1 MIVTESAGLTDT
13 GNRRKDNEDALLVD
27 DALGLY
33 IVADGMGG
41 HRAGEVASRLVVDAM
56 RRHIESC
63 RDGRAAADSSPVDTT
78 LSLEAN
84 QVLAG
89 ILSSNR
95 AVHTAANGSRE
106 CRGMGTTVAILKVGD
121 RTLVAAN
128 VGDSSIFLVQKGLIE
143 RLSVAH
149 TVLAEH
155 EIADPLGTVRLG
167 AEFSHVL
174 TRAVGVNTTV
184 EAHICEVPCFAG
196 DVFVI
201 SSDGLTDMVAPD
213 EILATVSRHPPA
225 DACRR
230 LVDLAND
237 RGGTD
242 NITVVVVAI
251 KKTLNGAGKIKSLVS
266 RVSESIAGLGAK
278 KKTVDQAD

>member
-13 GNRRKDNEDALLVD
+13 GHRRKDNEDALLVD
-27 DALGLY
+27 DGLGLY

-41 HRAGEVASRLVVDAM
+41 HRAGEVASRLVIESM

-63 RDGRAAADSSPVDTT
+63 RDSRMAAETSPVDTT

-89 ILSSNR
+89 ILMSNR
-95 AVHTAANGSRE
+95 AVHTAANGARDY
-106 CRGMGTTVAILKVGD
+106 RGMGTTVALLKISD

-143 RLSVAH
+143 RLSVPH

-155 EIADPLGTVRLG
+155 EIADRLDAARLR

-174 TRAVGVNTTV
+174 TRAVGINATV

-201 SSDGLTDMVAPD
+201 SSDGLTDMVTPD
-213 EILATVSRHPPA
+213 EILATVSRHPPV

-242 NITVVVVAI
+242 NITVIVLTI
-251 KKTLNGAGKIKSLVS
+251 KKNLNGESKMKSLLS
-266 RVSESIAGLGAK
+266 RVSESLAGLGSH
-278 KKTVDQAD
+278 KKTID

>member
-1 MIVTESAGLTDT
+1 MFVTESAGLTDT

-27 DALGLY
+27 DGLGLY

-41 HRAGEVASRLVVDAM
+41 HRAGEVASRLV
-56 RRHIESC
+56 IESMHRYIQGVC
-63 RDGRAAADSSPVDTT
+63 NSRPAAEKAPSDAS

-84 QVLAG
+84 QILAG

-95 AVHTAANGSRE
+95 AVHTAANSSGE
-106 CRGMGTTVAILKVGD
+106 CRGMGTTVALLKISD

-128 VGDSSIFLVQKGLIE
+128 VGDSSIFLIQKGRIE
-143 RLSVAH
+143 RLSVLH

-155 EIADPLGTVRLG
+155 EIADPLGAVRLG

-174 TRAVGVNTTV
+174 TRAMGINTTV
-184 EAHICEVPCFAG
+184 EAHICEMPCFAG
-196 DVFVI
+196 DVFVV
-201 SSDGLTDMVAPD
+201 SSDGLTDMVTPD
-213 EILATVSRHPPA
+213 EILATVTRHAPA

-242 NITVVVVAI
+242 NITVIVLAI
-251 KKTLNGAGKIKSLVS
+251 KKNLNGASKMKSLLS
-266 RVSESIAGLGAK
+266 RVSEGFAGLGSK
-278 KKTVDQAD
+278 KKTAD

>member
-27 DALGLY
+27 DGLGLY

-41 HRAGEVASRLVVDAM
+41 HRAGEVASRLVIESM
-56 RRHIESC
+56 RRHIECC
-63 RDGRAAADSSPVDTT
+63 RDGRVAAEKSPSDTT

-95 AVHTAANGSRE
+95 AVHTAANGSGE
-106 CRGMGTTVAILKVGD
+106 YRGMGTTVALLKVSD

-143 RLSVAH
+143 RLSVLH
-149 TVLAEH
+149 TVMAEH
-155 EIADPLGTVRLG
+155 EVADPLGTVRLG

-201 SSDGLTDMVAPD
+201 SSDGLTDMVTPD
-213 EILATVSRHPPA
+213 EILATVAVHPPA
-225 DACRR
+225 EACRR

-242 NITVVVVAI
+242 NITVIVLAI
-251 KKTLNGAGKIKSLVS
+251 KKNLNGESKLKSLLS
-266 RVSESIAGLGAK
+266 RVSESFASLGSK
-278 KKTVDQAD
+278 KQAVD